1 MFWKLFKAIF
11 ERLVKQVALKL
22 LFWENY
28 KKRHDKLCG
37 NDNNSIDNIY
47 IYIFNNKKTS
57 HKKFNKESNNNNN
70 NNILIKIIIII
81 IIIFFSKKMVL
92 FVRDIY

>member
-1 MFWKLFKAIF
+1 MAFLKQVFWKLFKAIF

-28 KKRHDKLCG
+28 KKRHDKLCC

-47 IYIFNNKKTS
+47 IFFLFNNLIIRKRPIK
-57 HKKFNKESNNNNN
+57 N
-70 NNILIKIIIII
+70 LIKKVII
-81 IIIFFSKKMVL
+81 IIIFLSK
-92 FVRDIY
+92 